1 MSMQGTWCDG
11 LIIQA
16 VADQLNL
23 RIVIAESNEHFAE
36 YNIIRAVTPLQ
47 PTDIYLGHLGEY
59 HYLSTVPCATTTDP
73 DLLHQLNKTITPT
86 SPNKNVK
93 ENRNA
98 YMREYRKRNCNKD
111 KNNDY
116 MRQYQKKKRL
126 ECKKSKALPNLILKF
141 HAIVSKGPV
150 YICSC
155 CDQLWYKHSVSSASK
170 LKETNEHIH
179 KYLLNKTS
187 VDNVEW
193 LCRSCHNYLSKN
205 KVPPCA
211 AVNGMQFPLKPIF
224 FDLNELECR
233 LLAPRLAFQKLMQ
246 APRGKQFKINGNIV
260 NVPADINTVS
270 MLPRLPDETGT
281 IKVNLKRKLQ
291 YKSSALSLNVRPHK
305 VVQAANWLVN
315 NSSLY
320 REEGITFNQNWLQN
334 NSNVLFPF
342 DESDTEQ
349 HEQQSK
355 SMDSDQVPIN
365 DEDNWSE
372 DEVEIPAGV
381 TDTMLTATDFMTDNE
396 RQQILNVAPGE
407 GSTPLSVFRDKYS
420 EELAYPGI
428 FLGQKRPDNANRL
441 TDVHYS
447 EICKS
452 ELRCSDRRA
461 AMCVENIFFKTK
473 KLQMKILL
481 GQSQVALRKCKGNN
495 RSIKVGELKQTGALE
510 KLVRQDEGFK
520 FLRALRG
527 PPPYFEKAKKDIFA
541 MITHYFAVSLLQ
553 KHNGLTFLEYLVNL
567 SITKNTLS

>member
-1 MSMQGTWCDG
+1 
-11 LIIQA
+11 
-16 VADQLNL
+16 
-23 RIVIAESNEHFAE
+23 
-36 YNIIRAVTPLQ
+36 
-47 PTDIYLGHLGEY
+47 
-59 HYLSTVPCATTTDP
+59 
-73 DLLHQLNKTITPT
+73 
-86 SPNKNVK
+86 
-93 ENRNA
+93 
-98 YMREYRKRNCNKD
+98 
-111 KNNDY
+111 

-126 ECKKSKALPNLILKF
+126 ECKKSKALPNLISKF

-349 HEQQSK
+349 HEQQ
-355 SMDSDQVPIN
+355 
-365 DEDNWSE
+365 
-372 DEVEIPAGV
+372 
-381 TDTMLTATDFMTDNE
+381 
-396 RQQILNVAPGE
+396 
-407 GSTPLSVFRDKYS
+407 
-420 EELAYPGI
+420 
-428 FLGQKRPDNANRL
+428 
-441 TDVHYS
+441 
-447 EICKS
+447 
-452 ELRCSDRRA
+452 
-461 AMCVENIFFKTK
+461 
-473 KLQMKILL
+473 
-481 GQSQVALRKCKGNN
+481 
-495 RSIKVGELKQTGALE
+495 
-510 KLVRQDEGFK
+510 
-520 FLRALRG
+520 
-527 PPPYFEKAKKDIFA
+527 
-541 MITHYFAVSLLQ
+541 
-553 KHNGLTFLEYLVNL
+553 
-567 SITKNTLS
+567 